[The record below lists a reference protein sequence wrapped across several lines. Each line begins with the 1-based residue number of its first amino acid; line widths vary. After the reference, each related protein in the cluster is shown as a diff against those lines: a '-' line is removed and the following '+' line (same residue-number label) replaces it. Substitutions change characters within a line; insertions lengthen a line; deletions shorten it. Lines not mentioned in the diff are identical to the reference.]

1 MTTKASDISAF
12 MAENLRP
19 FEPVAYFDKH
29 MDCIRVVLMDTSVT
43 EERLSRYFTVARA
56 NNVNAAFADTYV
68 GFTIKGIA
76 HLFHEIGL
84 PLEGVLQMT
93 EILNKIVKAIPHAA
107 GKLIFEQFSGQ
118 LRDKQLK
125 VDFTVANDN
134 FYGESAL
141 TA

>member
-1 MTTKASDISAF
+1 MITKASGISAF
-12 MAENLRP
+12 MAENLRS

-29 MDCIRVVLMDTSVT
+29 MDCIRVLLMDTSVT

-56 NNVNAAFADTYV
+56 NNIHAAFADTYV
-68 GFTIKGIA
+68 GFTIKGVA

-84 PLEGVLQMT
+84 PVEGVLQMAD
-93 EILNKIVKAIPHAA
+93 ILDKIVKAIPHAA

-134 FYGESAL
+134 YYGSKTLA
-141 TA
+141 A